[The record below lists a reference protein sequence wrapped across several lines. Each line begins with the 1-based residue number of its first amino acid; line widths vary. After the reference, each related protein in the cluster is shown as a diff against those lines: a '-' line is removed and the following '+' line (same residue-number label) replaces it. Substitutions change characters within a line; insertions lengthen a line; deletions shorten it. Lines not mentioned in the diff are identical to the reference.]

1 MSTSTPGIRRYFYEH
16 LFHTALDAARDA
28 SGELIPISRG
38 RAIRRSLDEHLL
50 AAGTSMDEPALAVQ
64 PFMQALQAGIAEHT
78 NSDPQIFPTRTT
90 KDEVYARSMSRF
102 SALMGIGQDTSPQA
116 VRVPISPYD
125 PRWAVRGTVREN
137 GNEILLVRGEDL
149 ATHANNSLEQL
160 HRSRGPLDLIRRD
173 ENVNESVAG
182 RARSLDDI
190 TGISV
195 LMDKMSR
202 DEYRESKEWLV
213 AGMRKPDGRLD
224 FDKASSPAALERCTS
239 VLDYLRAEGLD
250 YSVEPDR
257 KPGQIK
263 AKIAGSGMEVRL
275 IDLVDESYAGARVYD
290 NGLVTRYSTNLQD
303 GKKMATYVP
312 SAQEVPR
319 LLDFARG
326 KDTRLS
332 DEPGLVG
339 SPNLQWSDWD
349 KQSKAPMMV
358 PYSYHETRNLM
369 VVVADHPVMATS
381 NRPRADLD
389 YKVMLRSESGSKSD
403 TRYFV
408 DAERADDFLEE
419 AVTTARANLEVALD
433 VETLIEHQE
442 RQLDAGV
449 SQEELIAPQYSPDLE
464 VAAIQRSYWDVLTGD
479 KNWLL
484 RPGVTEEMYLERLEA
499 IGEDGQGV
507 LDLGNL
513 AYAGDSP
520 QAAVREHAGDVGY
533 ELIGTTEAMTH
544 EVDGEWVD
552 KRFHP
557 TRVARWMTSSKGQ
570 WGNQDDLA
578 AALRR
583 SEIEPAEMLGEGFQV
598 DRFKDR
604 MLRFDPQSAQD
615 LLTHPSP
622 FLAGV
627 GATLRTSIETN
638 AARFVSA
645 SIDDNGVIS
654 YEAEKVS
661 RKGAGTPVRGQLGQV
676 FDPGEHGEIVTKFAS
691 GENALV
697 VPGYQARILPQDSVS
712 TPLSVEARTRLRGY
726 EQLVNER
733 IQGQIRSDLITQRS
747 EVGEPAALNSV
758 YSQLTGTKHP
768 ADFIERAMEYDDAA
782 PANERMCLNP
792 WVEAIVATEAARVRY
807 DNEIQQGSTIYAEHR
822 AEHSQSDPVDD
833 NHFDAWTLTGGRN
846 MAVLTGTGTDGI
858 EATPGYFDPVM
869 TGGATNQGVV
879 RYLTQDAAVA
889 ADGTIIPGD
898 PSTTTGS
905 RTALMNQSEL
915 ASMAYDP
922 FDRQQMTASTIMQSS
937 KVTEPVGTALM
948 TFGGWTADD
957 PIVVSTEF
965 AEQHQIRGTGGHLRD
980 LVVGDKLSDLHGNK
994 GVISLIVDREMDAA
1008 EAAEA
1013 GIEQEVAWF
1022 NSNPDM
1028 NVVLSPFSLISRRNA
1043 GAARELMSGPLTSLG
1058 APEVSGQERL
1068 QAAIRGDGPESLGSP
1083 FADAAAMARAALQE
1097 RYAQAFSDQS
1107 AGALASFARSATDL
1121 YAAVGSEGFS
1131 ASMMQRGINTGIPF
1145 SKAAS
1150 DPEVNPATIRATIDA
1165 AYAQAATLGSST
1177 ADGIGQMRFVVTHMA
1192 VDEKTKVYDEAQIRA
1207 GRGRK
1212 ASSQLAWALQSQ
1224 GCSAIMREFYG
1235 HNSGAEANL
1244 REYLQVVGMD
1254 MESDGMLRVV
1264 GEHESLDEQSERRL
1278 IEQPPLMRNVKGFV
1292 MVQNMVNNFGSLI
1305 GDRGGDLEIP
1315 FPLKY
1320 RTGKETEAASDSTY
1334 KMPVL
1339 SSHLRSGQEFQDG
1352 GVVTHDYTRAYSRIF
1367 EASVKY
1373 RAGVETLANKDSSPK
1388 AQVEA
1393 RKIIANEPGEAQRAF
1408 DGMTAKITSRVF
1420 EGKNNAFKTGLMSS
1434 RLSDSATMVWTSD
1447 PRLDIDQVALS
1458 STKAQQLGLAEGDHA
1473 LVWRDPVLRDAGVRY
1488 MRVAIDD
1495 RLTGAAINPV
1505 MDKCFDGD
1513 FDGDS
1518 VAVVKLHSPSAKA
1531 EAMRALSVPANML
1544 DTGVVNEQGEYPLA
1558 LQISLDTQVAIA
1570 GNPELADEFSSIT
1583 AEINAIEATW
1593 REFDEAHQEKLELV
1607 EATLADEVTTTEK
1620 TGDLVDRHSQ
1630 LLEQGREFA
1639 GEINARRSDMVAQLS
1654 DAYRSAQRT
1663 EFGSALTF
1671 GDRDSHL
1678 SSVREVCVETGAKG
1692 NAMKLADYARNL
1704 GDEAGNTGITKE
1716 DQEAS
1721 MFAAAMKAHA
1731 TGLGG
1736 SFSQRA
1742 VRALRG
1748 PQMKAVL
1755 EVTYPVTQSILQAKH
1770 DAAEAR
1776 HKYEMLQGPGRELWR
1791 GRVLEYSGAGRWTV
1805 PKQDGEPIQAGTQ
1818 EWKKQF
1824 IDFYTSKEGF
1834 GVDVNPDYVDQVADA
1849 LTDPKT
1855 GLIRNLEEDKALSG
1869 SLLDTMA
1876 YGGELDDLIEA
1887 AKQRRSIF
1895 EGEYD
1900 SQFAASGTRA
1910 AIASTQAQLA
1920 DIEGSWD
1927 APEHDSAAIVSKP
1940 DVLAESHSN
1949 ARTRG
1954 AARRSTAAV
1963 AVSDPRVTEIE
1974 TVNQRSTRAYRPIED
1989 YISNTS
1995 SAQPTKDEGMAL

>member
-116 VRVPISPYD
+116 ARVPISPYD

-173 ENVNESVAG
+173 ENANESVAG

-381 NRPRADLD
+381 NRPRTDLD

-442 RQLDAGV
+442 RQLDAGAA
-449 SQEELIAPQYSPDLE
+449 QEELIAPQYSPDLE

-697 VPGYQARILPQDSVS
+697 VPGYQARILPQDSVG

-768 ADFIERAMEYDDAA
+768 ADFIERAMEYDDDA
-782 PANERMCLNP
+782 PANERMRLNP

-905 RTALMNQSEL
+905 RTALMNQNEL

-957 PIVVSTEF
+957 PIVVSTDF
-965 AEQHQIRGTGGHLRD
+965 AQEHQIRGTGGHLRD

-1043 GAARELMSGPLTSLG
+1043 GAARELMASQVADLH
-1058 APEVSGQERL
+1058 APEPSGQDRL
-1068 QAAIRGDGPESLGSP
+1068 QAAI
-1083 FADAAAMARAALQE
+1083 
-1097 RYAQAFSDQS
+1097 
-1107 AGALASFARSATDL
+1107 AGE
-1121 YAAVGSEGFS
+1121 GSEVFP
-1131 ASMMQRGINTGIPF
+1131 QPTTGG
-1145 SKAAS
+1145 
-1150 DPEVNPATIRATIDA
+1150 
-1165 AYAQAATLGSST
+1165 Q
-1177 ADGIGQMRFVVTHMA
+1177 GQMRFVVTHMA

-1593 REFDEAHQEKLELV
+1593 REFDEGHQEKLELV

-1630 LLEQGREFA
+1630 LLEQGRDFA

-1949 ARTRG
+1949 ARIRG

-1974 TVNQRSTRAYRPIED
+1974 TGNQRSTRAYRPIED